1 MSSGKPEEKKQRKCI
16 QCENEQCKEYFKLQ
30 CEHFVCPNC
39 VMKLLQLNCFRGIA
53 SKESIFIVC
62 NCSTEKNSISLEQLE
77 DLFTKEYGN
86 VELKEK
92 KEQFRLL
99 YENFNLKLKNDYSIK
114 KTLINDLIKEL
125 AEMAKLHKK
134 KYEKFQKNAK
144 KIFNLIKYVMS
155 RNIKCDIESVS
166 FESRIKDEFSNILNQ
181 VIGLKNR
188 KKDLNI
194 IVNLNN
200 QYEEN
205 KEMKIKIYK
214 DAYDIFSAMFPK
226 SRSKKTLLE
235 FKGEYSK
242 VSLINGLIENVKKN
256 MTIIDSKYLNAR
268 DGKFSTKIHE
278 VINTTIPTDVD

>member
-1 MSSGKPEEKKQRKCI
+1 MSSGKAEEKKQKKCI

-30 CEHFVCPNC
+30 CEHYVCPNC

-62 NCSTEKNSISLEQLE
+62 NCSTEKNSISLEQLD

-92 KEQFRLL
+92 KEQYRLL

-114 KTLINDLIKEL
+114 KTVINNLIKEL

-214 DAYDIFSAMFPK
+214 DA
-226 SRSKKTLLE
+226 
-235 FKGEYSK
+235 
-242 VSLINGLIENVKKN
+242 
-256 MTIIDSKYLNAR
+256 
-268 DGKFSTKIHE
+268 
-278 VINTTIPTDVD
+278 